1 MRGWKWPWGPT
12 VAYVPSPSFSSCW
25 KELGCLRL
33 SMVGTMGTVWPS
45 PRLRTLMDES
55 VRWGATRVPACTGL
69 RLPGG
74 AREVNLGSQRMAEA
88 VVSWLAMRRG
98 EVERAPS
105 GAGAGDAVLVMCR
118 AKRGRCDVKTAIL

>member
-1 MRGWKWPWGPT
+1 
-12 VAYVPSPSFSSCW
+12 
-25 KELGCLRL
+25 
-33 SMVGTMGTVWPS
+33 MVGTMGTVWPS

-55 VRWGATRVPACTGL
+55 VRCGATRVPAWTGL

-98 EVERAPS
+98 EGGRDLS
-105 GAGAGDAVLVMCR
+105 GVGAGDAVLVMWVE
-118 AKRGRCDVKTAIL
+118 KK

>member
-1 MRGWKWPWGPT
+1 
-12 VAYVPSPSFSSCW
+12 
-25 KELGCLRL
+25 L

-55 VRWGATRVPACTGL
+55 VRCGATRVPAWTGL

-74 AREVNLGSQRMAEA
+74 AREVKLGSQRMAEA

-98 EVERAPS
+98 DEEREWT
-105 GAGAGDAVLVMCR
+105 GAGAEDAVLV
-118 AKRGRCDVKTAIL
+118 K